1 MGIWRKLLVSVVSI
15 VMISGSVFIST
26 SDHNNVE
33 AASSYSG
40 LINSINTIMADSRM
54 KSASTSVTVRK
65 ASTGEI
71 VYEHYADKA
80 VTPASTM
87 KLLTGA
93 AALETLGENYR
104 FSTTVLSEG
113 KVEKGILKGN
123 LYLKGQG
130 RSNITKNTFG

>member
-1 MGIWRKLLVSVVSI
+1 
-15 VMISGSVFIST
+15 
-26 SDHNNVE
+26 
-33 AASSYSG
+33 
-40 LINSINTIMADSRM
+40 
-54 KSASTSVTVRK
+54 
-65 ASTGEI
+65 

-113 KVEKGILKGN
+113 KVEKGKLKGN

-130 RSNITKNTFG
+130 DPTLLKQHLDSFATSLAKQGIKNISGNLVGDDTWYDKVRLSA